1 MTPGEVTLLRLL
13 DTVDGAE
20 FDRPGFA
27 ATMLVLLAPRSAPPR
42 SVRPRQGHGGGY
54 CRRQLLAKRR
64 HRGLACRLIAV
75 RRGAAFR

>member
-20 FDRPGFA
+20 FDRPDGFA

-42 SVRPRQGHGGGY
+42 SVRPRQWQRGAIS
-54 CRRQLLAKRR
+54 RRQLLAKRR
-64 HRGLACRLIAV
+64 PRPYVVSYSTISRLE
-75 RRGAAFR
+75 G